1 MKKGTIRTIAAVT
14 LLIIAIFSL
23 ISLIYIRE
31 GVIEPSIPRRTKN
44 ETIEPPTIE
53 RTELENKT
61 HVLINQE
68 RQRENLNDLEWNGSL
83 ASVAR
88 DHSQYL
94 ANLEENHG
102 YQQDQ
107 EIYISHT
114 GEQGGKHNDRME
126 RAGITHIGIS
136 AENVAGISS
145 VKEIDSETR
154 EPVSYLNKTQI
165 AERSVEGWMDSPGH
179 RENIMNPEFE
189 QTGIGIATDPENTN
203 YILTQIFTD

>member
-1 MKKGTIRTIAAVT
+1 MSQRKARSIAIITI
-14 LLIIAIFSL
+14 LIIAL
-23 ISLIYIRE
+23 IGLTSMIYIRE
-31 GVIEPSIPRRTKN
+31 GIIEPSISQTTRN
-44 ETIEPPTIE
+44 QTIEPPTIE
-53 RTELENKT
+53 KNELENKT
-61 HVLINQE
+61 HMLINQE
-68 RQRENLNDLEWNGSL
+68 RRQENLNDLEWNGSL
-83 ASVAR
+83 AAVAR
-88 DHSQYL
+88 NHSQYL

-102 YQQDQ
+102 YQEDQ

-145 VKEIDSETR
+145 VKQIDSETR
-154 EPVSYLNKTQI
+154 EPVEYLNKTQI
-165 AERSVEGWMDSPGH
+165 AERSVEGWMESLGH
-179 RENIMNPEFE
+179 RENIVNPEFE